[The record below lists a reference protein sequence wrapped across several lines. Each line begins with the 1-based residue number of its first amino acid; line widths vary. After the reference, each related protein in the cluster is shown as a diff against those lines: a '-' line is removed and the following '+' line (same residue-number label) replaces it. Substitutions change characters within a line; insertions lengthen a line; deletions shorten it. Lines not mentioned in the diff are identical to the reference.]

1 MNGQV
6 ENAPLRK
13 RIVGIVCWTIAYLLV
28 WSILFLS
35 IGVSAGDSREAWPG
49 GQITFGLCAAALA
62 VPVTLWWRHQVVN
75 KARIVAE
82 RHAKEEKEYRAFAED
97 AELLGE
103 DAALLKHVGPLLVVG
118 IVLSIFVLTAPRLPI
133 GVALVSGGLIVA
145 GSILWNRRT
154 PPEA

>member
-1 MNGQV
+1 M
-6 ENAPLRK
+6 
-13 RIVGIVCWTIAYLLV
+13 
-28 WSILFLS
+28 
-35 IGVSAGDSREAWPG
+35 
-49 GQITFGLCAAALA
+49 
-62 VPVTLWWRHQVVN
+62 TLWWRHQVVN

-82 RHAKEEKEYRAFAED
+82 RHAKEEEENRAFAED

-118 IVLSIFVLTAPRLPI
+118 IVLSFFVLTAPRLPI
-133 GVALVSGGLIVA
+133 GVAFVFGGLIVA